1 MQALDKPN
9 GLRARVEFRFDIKK
23 PGNPWLAMRISL
35 QICRDLYVPGNNSRI
50 YATDQ
55 CCLIIL
61 GTCVAASV
69 SLAFHP
75 ATAFQPLHPMTT
87 SKHSEKTIVAQLNS
101 EPSLLASTSDC
112 QSQITQA
119 KQVNAYIREVER
131 AVSFMAEKVL

>member
-1 MQALDKPN
+1 MSPATTAVYTLP
-9 GLRARVEFRFDIKK
+9 
-23 PGNPWLAMRISL
+23 IS
-35 QICRDLYVPGNNSRI
+35 
-50 YATDQ
+50 AA
-55 CCLIIL
+55 LIIL
-61 GTCVAASV
+61 GTCRGGL
-69 SLAFHP
+69 SLLGVP
-75 ATAFQPLHPMTT
+75 PGDGIPTT

>member
-1 MQALDKPN
+1 
-9 GLRARVEFRFDIKK
+9 
-23 PGNPWLAMRISL
+23 
-35 QICRDLYVPGNNSRI
+35 
-50 YATDQ
+50 
-55 CCLIIL
+55 
-61 GTCVAASV
+61 
-69 SLAFHP
+69 
-75 ATAFQPLHPMTT
+75 MTT